1 MYYSKLTT
9 VRLAVISLNDGNM
22 ALSVDRLVT
31 QTDIYKCIWSG
42 TSVTCKLYCTRVC
55 MLSLSYLS
63 LCFIFSS
70 SFSFHCM
77 FCAVKTKN
85 SQIYIVL
92 LYY

>member
-9 VRLAVISLNDGNM
+9 VRLTVIGLNDGNV

-31 QTDIYKCIWSG
+31 QTDIYRCIWSK
-42 TSVTCKLYCTRVC
+42 TSVTRKLYCTRVY

-63 LCFIFSS
+63 LCFIFLLP
-70 SFSFHCM
+70 FHSM

-85 SQIYIVL
+85 SQVYTVL